1 MKKSRTGH
9 GGSRYPAASVRAE
22 RPPIEGNQ
30 LRLAATLLFAG
41 VVVSLGA
48 GLFHADSADA
58 NDHAATFAE
67 YARSSIWTG
76 VHLGQFA
83 GMALLIAG
91 LLVLWSALDARDG
104 ALAWT
109 ARFAAVSSV
118 VALALYGGL
127 QAVDGVALKHAVD
140 AWAAAAGP
148 ENAFRFAAAEDIRWL
163 EWGMRSYQSIVLG
176 VALVLFGVVIV
187 ATRRLSRVL
196 GGLMGLSGLAYI
208 AQGWI
213 IGTEGFAAANALP
226 TLAGIALVL
235 VWAVWLIISA
245 WRTVPRERAAGGRLP
260 PDP

>member
-58 NDHAATFAE
+58 NDHPATFAE
-67 YARSSIWTG
+67 YARSSIWIG

-91 LLVLWSALDARDG
+91 LLALWFALDVRHG

-109 ARFAAVSSV
+109 ARFAAVSSM

-148 ENAFRFAAAEDIRWL
+148 EKTLRFAAAEDIRWL
-163 EWGMRSYQSIVLG
+163 EWGMRSYQSLVLG
-176 VALVLFGVVIV
+176 TALVLFGIVIA
-187 ATRRLSRVL
+187 ATRRLSRVI
-196 GGLMGLSGLAYI
+196 GALMGLSGLAYM

-213 IGTEGFAAANALP
+213 IGAEGFAPSNALP
-226 TLAGIALVL
+226 TLAGIALI
-235 VWAVWLIISA
+235 AVWTVWLLISA
-245 WRTVPRERAAGGRLP
+245 WRTAPGTSASGGGLP
-260 PDP
+260 PGT